1 MQDTILRMEHI
12 VKEFSGVRVLKDVH
26 FDLKAGEVHALIGEN
41 GAGKSTLI
49 KILGGVY
56 FPEGGEIYIGDKKMR
71 FTSAQ
76 DALHAGVGI
85 IYQEFNLVP
94 TLSIAENIFLG
105 KELTRK
111 GVKLDRKDMVKQANE
126 LMATLGFANVDCNEQ
141 VSRLSVAQQQMV
153 EIAKAL
159 FNDSKILVMDEPT
172 AVLTEYDSKK
182 LFEMIATLKEK
193 GVGIIYVSHRLE
205 EVLSLSDR
213 ITVLRD
219 GELIDVLDNT
229 EKNVTKDQLVSLM
242 VGRKLEQ
249 YYPSREARE
258 SDEIVMDVQGLTK
271 EGLYRNVS
279 FQLHKGEILG
289 ITGLVGAKRTEV
301 VKSIFGA
308 IHADSGKVMVG
319 GEEVTFSKPSDAM
332 KHGIAFVPE
341 DRKKEGLFLDASVAN
356 NMYTANYDKVT
367 SHGIFRKKLKEAF
380 LKEYFGKLNIRPA
393 DPDKISR
400 DLSGGNQQKVIIAK
414 WMAIHPKIM
423 ILDEPTRGID
433 IGAKAEIYKL
443 MDQLAQNGCS
453 IIMVSSEMN
462 EVIGMCD
469 RVIVMSEGRVT
480 AEFTHKEITQE
491 KIMTAASGNK

>member
-182 LFEMIATLKEK
+182 L
-193 GVGIIYVSHRLE
+193 
-205 EVLSLSDR
+205 
-213 ITVLRD
+213 
-219 GELIDVLDNT
+219 
-229 EKNVTKDQLVSLM
+229 
-242 VGRKLEQ
+242 KL
-249 YYPSREARE
+249 P
-258 SDEIVMDVQGLTK
+258 
-271 EGLYRNVS
+271 
-279 FQLHKGEILG
+279 
-289 ITGLVGAKRTEV
+289 
-301 VKSIFGA
+301 
-308 IHADSGKVMVG
+308 
-319 GEEVTFSKPSDAM
+319 
-332 KHGIAFVPE
+332 
-341 DRKKEGLFLDASVAN
+341 
-356 NMYTANYDKVT
+356 
-367 SHGIFRKKLKEAF
+367 
-380 LKEYFGKLNIRPA
+380 
-393 DPDKISR
+393 
-400 DLSGGNQQKVIIAK
+400 IAK
-414 WMAIHPKIM
+414 MGFAP
-423 ILDEPTRGID
+423 
-433 IGAKAEIYKL
+433 
-443 MDQLAQNGCS
+443 
-453 IIMVSSEMN
+453 
-462 EVIGMCD
+462 
-469 RVIVMSEGRVT
+469 
-480 AEFTHKEITQE
+480 
-491 KIMTAASGNK
+491 